1 MANIPIYPGSSSFS
15 TGSTPFGFYDGDLEF
30 QTDADRFTTFA
41 TRRLGFPIVDVE
53 LQDKNFYAAFEEA
66 VTIYGNEVYAYK
78 VRQDYL
84 SLEGVTISSDIPN
97 VNGSSS
103 LAFSAVTPNMG
114 VIIKLSEQY
123 GTEAGTGGNVDW
135 HTGSI
140 ALTASQQ
147 DYDLGKWA
155 VDELGVS
162 GSDLEIKRVFYE
174 SPPAIVKFFDP
185 YAGSGAGA
193 MNLMDSF
200 GWGNYSPAINFV
212 LMPLNYDLQVIQQIE
227 LNDQIRKSNYSFEIQ
242 NNNLRLFPIPTANS
256 LGEMNRLYFQYL
268 LKSERL
274 ANSINGDSGSISNV
288 SNVPYA
294 NPIYTE
300 INSVGRSWVFEYA
313 LALCKEMLGYVRGKY
328 TTVPIPGADV
338 TMNQSDLLASATAD
352 KTALIDRLRAYLDET
367 SREKLLERRSL
378 ETDYRKKELAE
389 VPFPIYIG

>member
-1 MANIPIYPGSSSFS
+1 MANVPIWPGSSNFFP
-15 TGSTPFGFYDGDLEF
+15 GNTPFGFYDNDYQF
-30 QTDADRFTTFA
+30 QQDADKFATFA
-41 TRRLGFPIVDVE
+41 ARRLGYPIVDVE
-53 LQDKNFYAAFEEA
+53 LQDLNFYTAFEEA

-97 VNGSSS
+97 INGSSS

-140 ALTASQQ
+140 ALTSSVQ
-147 DYDLGKWA
+147 DYDLNAWA
-155 VDELGVS
+155 VSQGYKNK
-162 GSDLEIKRVFYE
+162 DLEIKRVFYE

-185 YAGSGAGA
+185 YAGTGAGV
-193 MNLMDSF
+193 MNVMDSF
-200 GWGNYSPAINFV
+200 GWSGYSPAINFV

-227 LNDQIRKSNYSFEIQ
+227 MSDTVRRSNYSFEVQ
-242 NNNLRLFPIPTANS
+242 NNKLRLFPIPDGS
-256 LGEMNRLYFQYL
+256 VSKLYFQFL

-274 ANSINGDSGSISNV
+274 ANSISGNTGSIANV
-288 SNVPYA
+288 SNVPYT
-294 NPIYTE
+294 NPVYTY
-300 INSVGRSWVFEYA
+300 INSVGRSWIFEYA
-313 LALCKEMLGYVRGKY
+313 LTLSKEMLGYVRGKY
-328 TTVPIPGADV
+328 TTVPIPGSEV
-338 TMNQSDLLASATAD
+338 TMNQQDLLSSATAE

-378 ETDYRKKELAE
+378 ETEYRQKELNQ
-389 VPFPIYIG
+389 VPQPIYIA

>member
-1 MANIPIYPGSSSFS
+1 MANIPIYPGSSSFTS
-15 TGSTPFGFYDGDLEF
+15 GDTPFGFYDSDIAF

-41 TRRLGFPIVDVE
+41 ARRLGFPIVDIE
-53 LQDKNFYAAFEEA
+53 LQDIQFYAAFEEA

-84 SLEGVTISSDIPN
+84 SLEGATISTDVPD

-140 ALTASQQ
+140 ALTASVQ
-147 DYDLGKWA
+147 DYDLNAWA
-155 VDELGVS
+155 VSEGYD
-162 GSDLEIKRVFYE
+162 DKDIEIKRVFYE
-174 SPPAIVKFFDP
+174 APPAIVKFFDP
-185 YAGSGAGA
+185 YVGTGEGV

-212 LMPLNYDLQVIQQIE
+212 LMPINYDLQVIQQIE
-227 LNDQIRKSNYSFEIQ
+227 LNDQIRRSNYSFEIQ
-242 NNNLRLFPIPTANS
+242 NNKLRLFPIPTAES
-256 LGEMNRLYFQYL
+256 LTEMPNLYFQFL

-274 ANSINGDSGSISNV
+274 ANSITGNSGSISNV

-294 NPIYTE
+294 NPVYTQ
-300 INSVGRSWVFEYA
+300 INSVGRSWIFEYA
-313 LALCKEMLGYVRGKY
+313 LALTKEMLGYVRGKY
-328 TTVPIPGADV
+328 STVPIPGADV
-338 TMNQSDLLASATAD
+338 TMNQSDLLSSATAD

-378 ETDYRKKELAE
+378 ETDYRQKELQQ

>member
-15 TGSTPFGFYDGDLEF
+15 TGSTPFGFYDSDLAF

-41 TRRLGFPIVDVE
+41 ARRLGFPIVDVE

-84 SLEGVTISSDIPN
+84 SLEGATISSDIPN

-103 LAFSAVTPNMG
+103 LAFSAITPNMG

-185 YAGSGAGA
+185 YVGTGEGV

-212 LMPLNYDLQVIQQIE
+212 LMPINYDLQVIQQIE
-227 LNDQIRKSNYSFEIQ
+227 LNDQIRRSNYSFEIQ
-242 NNNLRLFPIPTANS
+242 NNKLRLFPIPTANS
-256 LGEMNRLYFQYL
+256 LGEMDRLYFQYL

-300 INSVGRSWVFEYA
+300 INSVGRSWIFEYA

-328 TTVPIPGADV
+328 QTVPIPGADV
-338 TMNQSDLLASATAD
+338 TMNQQDLLSSATAD

>member
-41 TRRLGFPIVDVE
+41 ARRLGFPIVDVE

-185 YAGSGAGA
+185 YVGSGAGA

-256 LGEMNRLYFQYL
+256 LGEMDRLYFQYL

-328 TTVPIPGADV
+328 STVPIPGADV
-338 TMNQSDLLASATAD
+338 TMNQSDLLTSATAD

>member
-1 MANIPIYPGSSSFS
+1 MANIPIYPGSSSFTS
-15 TGSTPFGFYDGDLEF
+15 GDTPFGFYDNDAAF
-30 QTDADRFTTFA
+30 QTDADRFATFA
-41 TRRLGFPIVDVE
+41 ARRLGFPIVDVE
-53 LQDKNFYAAFEEA
+53 LQDIQFYAAFEEA

-84 SLEGVTISSDIPN
+84 SLEGSIISSDVPN

-103 LAFSAVTPNMG
+103 LAFSAITPNMG

-140 ALTASQQ
+140 ALTASKQ
-147 DYDLGKWA
+147 DYDLGAWA
-155 VDELGVS
+155 VSELGVS

-174 SPPAIVKFFDP
+174 APPAAVKFFDP
-185 YAGSGAGA
+185 YIGTGQGA

-212 LMPLNYDLQVIQQIE
+212 LMPINYDLQVMQQIE
-227 LNDQIRKSNYSFEIQ
+227 LNDQIRRSNFSFEIQ
-242 NNNLRLFPIPTANS
+242 NNKLRLFPIPTAES
-256 LGEMNRLYFQYL
+256 LAEMPNLYFQYL

-274 ANSINGDSGSISNV
+274 ANSITGDSGSISNV

-294 NPIYTE
+294 NPIYTQ
-300 INSVGRSWVFEYA
+300 INSVGRSWIFEYA
-313 LALCKEMLGYVRGKY
+313 LALTKEMLGYVRGKY

-338 TMNQSDLLASATAD
+338 TMNQSDLLSSSSSD

-378 ETDYRKKELAE
+378 ETDYRQKELQQ

>member
-15 TGSTPFGFYDGDLEF
+15 AGDTPFGFYDSDAAF
-30 QTDADRFTTFA
+30 QADADKFSTFA
-41 TRRLGFPIVDVE
+41 SRRLGYPIVDIE
-53 LQDKNFYAAFEEA
+53 LQDIQFYAAFEEA

-84 SLEGVTISSDIPN
+84 SLEGANISNDVPT

-140 ALTASQQ
+140 ALTASVQ
-147 DYDLGKWA
+147 DYDLNAWA
-155 VDELGVS
+155 VSQGYNDK
-162 GSDLEIKRVFYE
+162 DIEIKRVFYE
-174 SPPAIVKFFDP
+174 APPAIVKFFDP
-185 YAGSGAGA
+185 YIGTGEGV

-212 LMPLNYDLQVIQQIE
+212 LMPINYDLQVIQQIE
-227 LNDQIRKSNYSFEIQ
+227 LNDQIRRSNFSFEVQ
-242 NNNLRLFPIPTANS
+242 NNKLRLFPIPTTET
-256 LGEMNRLYFQYL
+256 LTEMPNLYFQYL

-274 ANSINGDSGSISNV
+274 ANSITGDSGSISNV

-294 NPIYTE
+294 NPIYTQ
-300 INSVGRSWVFEYA
+300 INSVGRSWIFEYA
-313 LALCKEMLGYVRGKY
+313 LALTKEMLGYVRGKY

-338 TMNQSDLLASATAD
+338 TMNQADLLSSATAD

-378 ETDYRKKELAE
+378 ETDYRQKELQQ

>member
-41 TRRLGFPIVDVE
+41 ARRLGFPIVDVE

-84 SLEGVTISSDIPN
+84 SLEGVIISSDIPN